1 MDLIFLGTSSGVPT
15 KQRNVSGVA
24 LTEPQGRGWFL
35 IDCGEGTQHQLLHTR
50 LSAAQLK
57 AILITHVHGDHC
69 YGLPGLL
76 ASAAMSG
83 RQAPLTIIAP
93 AGIAE
98 WLEAVQAHTALAL
111 PYALDFVATETL
123 DEITIGA
130 YRIQSTPLSHRVPS
144 YAYQF
149 TEHAVEGQLK
159 VQALKAAGI
168 PAGPL
173 WGQLQRGHDVQL
185 NGQTYC
191 SADYVDAQRA
201 PRQVV
206 IAGDN
211 DTPSLLTEACRHAQL
226 LIHEATYTQDIAQKV
241 GDVGHSDAARVAQFA
256 EQQGLPALILT
267 HFSPRYHLDPRHSPS
282 LSELEAEAG
291 AAYTGTL
298 KLAQDFDHY
307 HLDKN
312 GLLTQKTET

>member
-15 KQRNVSGVA
+15 KQRNVSGLA
-24 LTEPQGRGWFL
+24 LTEPRGRGWFL

-50 LSAAQLK
+50 LSAAQLR

-83 RQAPLTIIAP
+83 RQDPLTIIAP
-93 AGIAE
+93 ASIAE
-98 WLEAVQAHTALAL
+98 WLEATQTHTALSL
-111 PYALDFVATETL
+111 PYDLHFVATETL

-159 VQALKAAGI
+159 VDALKAADI

-173 WGQLQRGHDVQL
+173 WGQLQRGQDVEV
-185 NGQTYC
+185 NGRTYH
-191 SADYVDAQRA
+191 SRDYVDLQRA

-211 DTPSLLTEACRHAQL
+211 DTPSLLTAACQQAQL
-226 LIHEATYTQDIAQKV
+226 LVHEATYTQDIAQKV

-267 HFSPRYHLDPRHSPS
+267 HFSPRYGLDSQRTPS
-282 LSELEAEAG
+282 LSTLDAEAR
-291 AAYTGTL
+291 AHYTGHL
-298 KLAQDFDHY
+298 WLAQDFDCY
-307 HLDKN
+307 RLDKN
-312 GLLTQKTET
+312 GHLDKTAI